1 MSGLGKTQK
10 VCQPGGDQGEMMAKC
25 NEVPEMGILELKKDI
40 TGTDGEIQIKYVD
53 LLLYCSNVNFLV
65 LIIFLRS

>member
-1 MSGLGKTQK
+1 
-10 VCQPGGDQGEMMAKC
+10 MMAKC

>member
-1 MSGLGKTQK
+1 
-10 VCQPGGDQGEMMAKC
+10 MAKC
-25 NEVPEMGILELKKDI
+25 NAVPEMGILELKKDI

-53 LLLYCSNVNFLV
+53 LLHCSNVNFLV